1 MILTWNTSSGITYNL
16 EHSYCSQTYTTLT
29 TNVTS
34 PHTFTPTNCSKYR
47 IKSNCGTV
55 SNETTVYTNFP
66 SFNFTITHVN
76 STTFNVSGPAL
87 PSGYVYE
94 KIEVNTITNINSNT
108 LNQNLTYPSGNAV
121 VFTVKVFIAPS
132 NCLTCNT
139 FLIKEFSTPTNCN
152 QICWKIDPEYLSNTP
167 VTQNPSSTQFG
178 YIPNVNNTNQQ
189 NPLNFLNTFLFH
201 EIPFSGT
208 NCLSALNNN
217 NFLVLLWGQ
226 HYAKYSIFNIN
237 YTSPIYSVS
246 VGYLFGSINVSPQ
259 FNEINQENYCFIF
272 TNNPTNAPV

>member
-1 MILTWNTSSGITYNL
+1 MILTWNTFSGITYNL

-47 IKSNCGTV
+47 IKSNCGAV
-55 SNETTVYTNFP
+55 SNETAVYTNFP
-66 SFNFTITHVN
+66 SFNFTITHIN
-76 STTFNVSGPAL
+76 ATTFNVSGPAL

-108 LNQNLTYPSGNAV
+108 LNQNLTYPSENSV

-132 NCLTCNT
+132 NCLTCNISIT
-139 FLIKEFSTPTNCN
+139 KDFSTPTDCN
-152 QICWKIDPEYLSNTP
+152 QICWRIDPEYLLNTL

-178 YIPNVNNTNQQ
+178 YMPNVNFGNQQ
-189 NPLNFLNTFLFH
+189 NSLNFLNRFLFH
-201 EIPFSGT
+201 ETPLSGN
-208 NCLSALNNN
+208 NCLPSLNSNN
-217 NFLVLLWGQ
+217 YLVLLWPSN
-226 HYAKYSIFNIN
+226 YAKYRIHSVN
-237 YTSPIYSVS
+237 YTSPIYLVSVS
-246 VGYLFGSINVSPQ
+246 YLYGSISSPPQ

-272 TNNPTNAPV
+272 TNNPANAPV